1 MNTSINSEDRGR
13 LFAVV
18 HVAGSQKKVTVN
30 DIIVV
35 ESSVFPTV
43 GTRIRLEKVSVY
55 EIWLLVFISN
65 ESVMVKI
72 CWQKSVNFLNLLR

>member
-1 MNTSINSEDRGR
+1 MIFISIPADIEAAVNTSINSEDRGR

-43 GTRIRLEKVSVY
+43 GTRIRLEKVSMKSGCWFLY
-55 EIWLLVFISN
+55 QIS
-65 ESVMVKI
+65 
-72 CWQKSVNFLNLLR
+72 Q